1 MTPSVRLLA
10 MRTAASWL
18 VASALAVAQAQEVER
33 TPLPA
38 NHPVIGLWRFDLP
51 NTKCHELYDMRAD
64 GSTRITSGAQDIE
77 SIFRI
82 SAAPSAKG
90 FHEWVDKITKANGK
104 RDCSGELMEVGD
116 ETTNFILVHPSG
128 KQFMLCE
135 EEDTATCVGPFIR
148 QEGT

>member
-1 MTPSVRLLA
+1 MGRSIKKGPFIDGHLL
-10 MRTAASWL
+10 
-18 VASALAVAQAQEVER
+18 
-33 TPLPA
+33 
-38 NHPVIGLWRFDLP
+38 
-51 NTKCHELYDMRAD
+51 
-64 GSTRITSGAQDIE
+64 
-77 SIFRI
+77 
-82 SAAPSAKG
+82 
-90 FHEWVDKITKANGK
+90 DKITKANGK